1 MTGINIQ
8 KERVVVSPRLIAPR
22 KCCGE
27 SIDDRAT
34 AFKAAVYSS
43 LRSNS
48 LDPDSATKAMSGS
61 SLGILR
67 KGYEDTD
74 GRKREF
80 SADARPGVKEM
91 KPGIRVDVASTY
103 EPGKKLVLFPSLI
116 SQNSISTMPNMGWLD
131 ENPKLTF
138 QQSIEKEKRKPTIQ
152 LTIYDVDKKTGEVK
166 QDSAKKVDPF
176 APISGMSFEE
186 RQRQLRKLKIMQPD
200 MKEKKLPGR
209 SLGSMIPGGSLVARF
224 AGRFGVLMDER
235 NKFRCPPGTPA
246 ANQFTDMFGSNC
258 FGFSGSR
265 FARYAARQAQNLF
278 PDSQQDDTGG
288 FRNNAS
294 SFFRWLY
301 TAETRPTSRSQ
312 VDLSGFPE
320 LQQEIIALE
329 DIDRARIGRTISY
342 DAATGERVPSTDWT
356 SIELPENMRLFKH
369 GMANAQRVAAARDAR
384 VNSLQT
390 QLGVD
395 TSEIARAEN
404 DDLVETFEKL
414 RELGLWDID
423 LDTSK
428 DANTRKTN
436 LTTSRMTPFQ
446 VREFMKTRLEA
457 IPDWNRLSQK
467 EKDALLE
474 ADVKRYYETERGLLE
489 SLLDQFIKNPAA
501 ARFLQTIEY
510 DLASTDEA
518 GTSFSGGGTRGPI
531 RGRISINMANILKN
545 QELMLPNL
553 RPDQRLGVAA
563 VGAPTDAAGQEVV
576 ADFLLN
582 ANHAARRMAG
592 LVGGPKT
599 FAAFIGTHEFIHL
612 YQGQA
617 FLREA
622 ERKMQLPG
630 GLEVPVFDRN
640 SRFLGNKVV
649 RSMDELTGA
658 DLFQLMDQMNDS
670 IDVKDLDNALSK
682 IENVR
687 MLAGNY
693 PEQYLGSERWA
704 LEASAEIGALREV
717 GLIWGEDVDSAL
729 SFIDEARARPTLLNR
744 VDSDIDADAADL
756 DSTTNPLVAQPSG
769 VNIPVDQMDLDQ
781 LDDYITSL
789 TPILDQNNKIE
800 RDELAE
806 YLSGID
812 ELPESNMI
820 DEAALHLAQVDTINE
835 FYIDPLSS
843 TDILDDPNVDP
854 VLTDLR
860 RRHRDLLLESYQKR
874 ADISQKKHDELRK
887 TWRKKYGVGTKGELD
902 RFDQRV
908 LKAREQAG
916 LWTPEQAR
924 MAAQQIS
931 IDELTDRVKKISPD
945 EIKEEIVRSTRLM
958 PSVDSDSIQALELAT
973 GIEILKSEY
982 VDRAAASGDKRSRA
996 RIMRDLEEMIEE
1008 TISPKPKAAIKF
1020 KKVEDA
1026 KTFADKERAR
1036 HRRSITK
1043 EQAAALREVGDFSE
1057 SPIALMLSPELQ
1069 VQLGRSMNRVAARRR
1084 RNNLSIDEK
1093 KANEADLQDQVKNIL
1108 LPVLEAIDNS
1118 SVSESFEIE
1127 AMIDIDSNKIR
1138 GNATGREIVQEGFVS
1153 GFVSNGKVKFRDL
1166 PEAEQ
1171 KNSAT
1176 LKTGKKVTIRVKEGD
1191 RGIFPNIKDSKSQNF
1206 VMPPGSYTIVGRG
1219 EDNSLI
1225 LEVSRQMDTVEVTDN
1240 LLNNLSNGYPR
1251 GTAQIVDDKIW
1262 RDGASRKIR
1271 PIVDQAVLDMRSKGR
1286 VTGPASNDAD
1296 SIKETNSRINGELA
1310 DLDGYF
1316 GEGIFSEDG
1325 KFSSGSERILDRSDY
1340 DPNRGAIPG
1349 IYIPKGDPGRLDDIL
1364 GRRENKAQRTAR
1376 RKKQIAS
1383 DVTEL
1388 RAVLSG
1394 RGSKKYPDLSADS
1407 IDPDTREMLLSL
1419 STAELQDKVE
1429 EIGYRFHSGLDRR
1442 VRVRMR
1448 QEDIDELSRSGK
1460 FRSRTADSTF
1470 SANTGQRRV
1479 ERLAGMEPIDRSSR
1493 FSSGVVQN
1501 SAQLKERREKENQIA
1516 KDATAIFDELI
1527 KLDSLDNLD
1536 ENEIKNLFGDSIKR
1550 SNITSVSETNKNV
1563 YEAADPST
1571 AIALMMAG
1579 HHATVAKQDLA
1590 LTKQSIRQF
1599 QNIVENGASERIEKN
1614 HPSWLRFKAEYAKE
1628 NPRED
1633 LDLEETLN
1641 KVKKLYG
1648 EAFTI
1653 DLCFLYDPE
1662 KNLLC
1667 SGHIGIEREKMPQL
1681 NGRTT
1686 GHDAVAIRMLKSGQ
1700 AKGKWIKN
1708 GKDKKSIEKIHPK
1721 ISEEESTEQYLS
1733 RLASEGVDEKII
1745 QDYRDSIK
1753 YDEIKSKHPVK
1764 GSDNPPLSEEDAEW
1778 FYANTNWTDTEVDL
1792 EEEFIEFAKKTIPPS
1807 ETGESVIL
1815 KEVIP
1820 SEYAPSQSQLLG
1832 KKVDETNE
1840 EMLDNALAVAAE
1852 LEDEGFVRGS
1862 AEFREKYLER
1872 IFALKEDGKR
1882 RHWWTGA
1889 ILTTKDGFILDGH
1902 HRWAGLTVA
1911 NMSLP
1916 EELQIPLRVNEFQT
1930 NIVEGLSL
1938 GKVFQNQFGIKEAKL
1953 KNENPWKEGVIDA
1966 IDGVEVD
1973 GLKESVNETAGIKL
1987 DELYEAGEF
1996 IKLGSVGLR
2005 NKPDYVEAVK
2015 ERKRL
2020 AESRRPGPAA
2030 RSRQRELSDLLEVES
2045 RSSAG
2050 SFSSGGATPITKA
2063 QKTKKLEAVLD
2074 ASLSRSNVNKKDKES
2089 IKFAVGLINSFTER
2103 RVSEETAEKIGAEI
2117 LNRSGYDIAKLSLD
2131 EMASVGK
2138 IEKNLPQ
2145 RILDKITSEKYRT
2158 PGFSSG
2164 ADTPTAPAPPS
2175 IQLQPTDNIDEAK
2188 RTGRPLSVL
2197 RPGTMPPKTQELYD
2211 TYLEKGVADEAVGFL
2226 QRSEDT
2232 PLDMA
2237 IREEYAALGFSEDEI
2252 YTISQGMKRFIDQTL
2267 WKRGTKETRF
2277 QESVKALEKADVV
2290 ISFNSEILE
2299 DLITDGRFKTQFETN
2314 TSRGQLNQY
2323 LRAQTDTAQFGYHP
2337 STALEM
2343 RPVYG
2348 YLTTGGTI
2356 DKKRFAMIKQYGDL
2370 QFVLKRSTNSRS
2382 TYTTND
2388 SLDGA
2393 FYPSP
2398 LGTPSADATNGRSGM
2413 YSEAQIH
2420 GGVSLDDVDYV
2431 VVSVGIPNRSYW
2443 QNNKVSEEEFESISG
2458 MLAKVG
2464 IRVVPVRDGEII
2476 DVWSGGKVIPEPPE
2490 DVVPEPEPVEAVA

>member
-138 QQSIEKEKRKPTIQ
+138 QQCIEKEKRKPTIQ

-186 RQRQLRKLKIMQPD
+186 RQRQLKKLKIMQPD

-278 PDSQQDDTGG
+278 PDSQQEDTGG

-294 SFFRWLY
+294 SFFKFLHTGTWNV
-301 TAETRPTSRSQ
+301 RPLDLDFSQ
-312 VDLSGFPE
+312 YPE
-320 LQQEIIALE
+320 FSQNLIDIE
-329 DIDRARIGRTISY
+329 DIERARVGRTVSY
-342 DAATGERVPSTDWT
+342 DAATGERIPSTDWT
-356 SIELPENMRLFKH
+356 SIDLPENMRLFKH
-369 GMANAQRVAAARDAR
+369 GMANAQRAAAARDAR

-414 RELGLWDID
+414 RESGLWYVD

-428 DANTRKTN
+428 DANTRQAN

-563 VGAPTDAAGQEVV
+563 VGAATDAAGQEVV
-576 ADFLLN
+576 ADFLVN

-843 TDILDDPNVDP
+843 ADILDDPNVDP
-854 VLTDLR
+854 ALTDLR

-931 IDELTDRVKKISPD
+931 IDELTDRAKKISPD

-1240 LLNNLSNGYPR
+1240 LLNGLSNGYTR

-1271 PIVDQAVLDMRSKGR
+1271 PIVDQAILDMRSKGR
-1286 VTGPASNDAD
+1286 VTGPASKDAD
-1296 SIKETNSRINGELA
+1296 SIKETNSKINGELA

-1325 KFSSGSERILDRSDY
+1325 KFSSGSV
-1340 DPNRGAIPG
+1340 G
-1349 IYIPKGDPGRLDDIL
+1349 DDIL
-1364 GRRENKAQRTAR
+1364 GPRESKAQRTAR

-1460 FRSRTADSTF
+1460 FRSRTADSTY

-1479 ERLAGMEPIDRSSR
+1479 ERLAGMEPVDRASR

-1501 SAQLKERREKENQIA
+1501 SAQLKERMEKENQIA
-1516 KDATAIFDELI
+1516 KDATEIFDKII
-1527 KLDSLDNLD
+1527 KLESLDNLGED
-1536 ENEIKNLFGDSIKR
+1536 EIKDLFGDSIKR

-1563 YEAADPST
+1563 YEAADPAT

-1590 LTKQSIRQF
+1590 LTKQSLKQF
-1599 QNIVENGASERIEKN
+1599 QDIVEKGASERIEKN

-1648 EAFTI
+1648 EAFTA

-1686 GHDAVAIRMLKSGQ
+1686 GHDSAAIRMLKSGR

-1708 GKDKKSIEKIHPK
+1708 GKDKDSIEKKHPK
-1721 ISEEESTEQYLS
+1721 ISKEESTEQYLS
-1733 RLASEGVDEKII
+1733 RLTSEGVDEKII

-1753 YDEIKSKHPVK
+1753 YDGIKSKHPAK
-1764 GSDNPPLSEEDAEW
+1764 GRDNPPLSEEDAEW

-1807 ETGESVIL
+1807 ETGESVIS

-1832 KKVDETNE
+1832 KKVDDTNE
-1840 EMLDNALAVAAE
+1840 RMLQDALAVAAE

-1872 IFALKEDGKR
+1872 IFGTKEDGER

-1930 NIVEGLSL
+1930 NIIEGLSL
-1938 GKVFQNQFGIKEAKL
+1938 GKVFQDQFGIKEAKL

-1966 IDGVEVD
+1966 IDGAEVD
-1973 GLKESVNETAGIKL
+1973 GLKESVTETAGIKL

-2030 RSRQRELSDLLEVES
+2030 RSRQRELSDLLEAES
-2045 RSSAG
+2045 RSSSG

-2103 RVSEETAEKIGAEI
+2103 RVSEETAEKIGVEI

-2145 RILDKITSEKYRT
+2145 RILDKITSGEDRT

-2175 IQLQPTDNIDEAK
+2175 VQLQPTESIDEAK

-2211 TYLEKGVADEAVGFL
+2211 TYLRQVGDEDAPVSLNSVVAALRG
-2226 QRSEDT
+2226 
-2232 PLDMA
+2232 A
-2237 IREEYAALGFSEDEI
+2237 ISEEYEDLGFDSFEIRIITEALTNHLLIKGNKQEMTLLGRGWSEEERFEDSVEI
-2252 YTISQGMKRFIDQTL
+2252 
-2267 WKRGTKETRF
+2267 
-2277 QESVKALEKADVV
+2277 LEKADIV
-2290 ISFNSEILE
+2290 IAVDSSILE
-2299 DLITDGRFKTQFETN
+2299 KLITDGRFKTQFETK
-2314 TSRGQLNQY
+2314 TSRGSLVPDMRQATDVAQL
-2323 LRAQTDTAQFGYHP
+2323 GYHP
-2337 STALEM
+2337 NVAPEM

-2356 DKKRFAMIKQYGDL
+2356 DKDRLAGVKQYGDL
-2370 QFVLKRSTNSRS
+2370 QFVMKRGTHSRS

-2388 SLDGA
+2388 SLQGG
-2393 FYPSP
+2393 YTPSP
-2398 LGTPSADATNGRSGM
+2398 MGVPSADAAQDKRTPGM

-2420 GGVSLDDVDYV
+2420 GGVSLEDVDYV
-2431 VVSVGIPNRSYW
+2431 VVNVGVPDRSYW
-2443 QNNKVSEEEFESISG
+2443 QDNKVSEKEFESISG
-2458 MLAKVG
+2458 MLTKVG
-2464 IRVVPVRDGEII
+2464 IRVVPVRDGEVV
-2476 DVWSGGKVIPEPPE
+2476 DVWNGGNIIPEPPA
-2490 DVVPEPEPVEAVA
+2490 DVAPEPEPVEAVA

>member
-34 AFKAAVYSS
+34 AFKTAVYSS

-131 ENPKLTF
+131 DNPKPTF

-186 RQRQLRKLKIMQPD
+186 RQRQLKKLKIMQPD

-312 VDLSGFPE
+312 IDLRGFPE

-342 DAATGERVPSTDWT
+342 DAATGERIPSTDWT

-428 DANTRKTN
+428 DANTRQAN

-446 VREFMKTRLEA
+446 VREFMRTRLEA

-474 ADVKRYYETERGLLE
+474 ADVKRYYETERGFLE

-501 ARFLQTIEY
+501 ARFLRTIEY

-518 GTSFSGGGTRGPI
+518 GTSFGGGGSRGPI
-531 RGRISINMANILKN
+531 FGRISINMANILKN

-563 VGAPTDAAGQEVV
+563 VGAATDAAGQEAV

-630 GLEVPVFDRN
+630 GLEVPVFDSRT
-640 SRFLGNKVV
+640 SRFLGTRVV
-649 RSMDELTGA
+649 RSIDELTGS

-729 SFIDEARARPTLLNR
+729 KFIDEARARPTRLNR
-744 VDSDIDADAADL
+744 VDSDIDADAADM
-756 DSTTNPLVAQPSG
+756 DSTTSPLVAQPSG
-769 VNIPVDQMDLDQ
+769 ANIPVDQMDSDQ
-781 LDDYITSL
+781 LDEYVTSL
-789 TPILDQNNKIE
+789 TSVLEENNRVE
-800 RDELAE
+800 REELAE
-806 YLSGID
+806 YISGIAD
-812 ELPESNMI
+812 LPESNMI

-843 TDILDDPNVDP
+843 ADILDDPNVDP

-931 IDELTDRVKKISPD
+931 IDELTDRAKKISPD

-982 VDRAAASGDKRSRA
+982 ADRAAASGDKRSRA

-1043 EQAAALREVGDFSE
+1043 EQAAALREIGDFSE
-1057 SPIALMLSPELQ
+1057 SPIANMLSPELQ
-1069 VQLGRSMNRVAARRR
+1069 VQLGRGMNRVAARRR

-1108 LPVLEAIDNS
+1108 LPALEAIDNS

-1127 AMIDIDSNKIR
+1127 AMIDIDPNKIR
-1138 GNATGREIVQEGFVS
+1138 GNAIGREIVQEGFVS

-1166 PEAEQ
+1166 PETEQ

-1176 LKTGKKVTIRVKEGD
+1176 LKTGKKVIIRVKEGD

-1240 LLNNLSNGYPR
+1240 LLNGLSNGYPR

-1271 PIVDQAVLDMRSKGR
+1271 PIVDQAILDMRSKGR

-1316 GEGIFSEDG
+1316 GEGIFSEDA
-1325 KFSSGSERILDRSDY
+1325 KFSSGSV
-1340 DPNRGAIPG
+1340 G
-1349 IYIPKGDPGRLDDIL
+1349 DDIL
-1364 GRRENKAQRTAR
+1364 GPRESKVQRTAR

-1460 FRSRTADSTF
+1460 FRSRTADSTY

-1479 ERLAGMEPIDRSSR
+1479 ERLAGMEPVDRSAR

-1501 SAQLKERREKENQIA
+1501 SAQLKERREKEDQIA
-1516 KDATAIFDELI
+1516 KEATAIFDKII
-1527 KLDSLDNLD
+1527 KLESLDNLD
-1536 ENEIKNLFGDSIKR
+1536 EDEIKELFGDAIKR
-1550 SNITSVSETNKNV
+1550 SNIESVSETNKNV

-1579 HHATVAKQDLA
+1579 HHVTVAKQDLA
-1590 LTKQSIRQF
+1590 LTKQSLKQF
-1599 QNIVENGASERIEKN
+1599 QDIVGKGASERIEKN

-1641 KVKKLYG
+1641 KVKELYG
-1648 EAFTI
+1648 EAFTV

-1686 GHDAVAIRMLKSGQ
+1686 GHDSVAIRMLKSGQ
-1700 AKGKWIKN
+1700 AKGKWVKN
-1708 GKDKKSIEKIHPK
+1708 GKDKKSIEKKHPK
-1721 ISEEESTEQYLS
+1721 ISQEESTDQYLA
-1733 RLASEGVDEKII
+1733 RLATEGVDEKTI
-1745 QDYRDSIK
+1745 QDYRDSIR
-1753 YDEIKSKHPVK
+1753 YDQLKSKHPAK
-1764 GSDNPPLSEEDAEW
+1764 NNDNPPLSEEDAEW
-1778 FYANTNWTDTEVDL
+1778 FYSNTNWTDTEVDL

-1807 ETGESVIL
+1807 ESGESVISR
-1815 KEVIP
+1815 EVIP
-1820 SEYAPSQSQLLG
+1820 SEFAPSQSQLVG

-1852 LEDEGFVRGS
+1852 LEADGFVRGS
-1862 AEFREKYLER
+1862 AEFRQKYLER
-1872 IFALKEDGKR
+1872 IFEVKENGER

-1911 NMSLP
+1911 NWSLP

-1953 KNENPWKEGVIDA
+1953 KNENPWKLGDIEA
-1966 IDGVEVD
+1966 IGGDQVD
-1973 GLKESVNETAGIKL
+1973 GIKESLNETAGIKL

-2005 NKPDYVEAVK
+2005 NKPDYTEAVK

-2020 AESRRPGPAA
+2020 AQSRRPGPAA
-2030 RSRQRELSDLLEVES
+2030 RIRAQELSDLLEVES
-2045 RSSAG
+2045 RSSSG
-2050 SFSSGGATPITKA
+2050 SFSSGGTTPITRA
-2063 QKTKKLEAVLD
+2063 QKTRKLEAVLD

-2089 IKFAVGLINSFTER
+2089 IKFAVGLINSFTEKR
-2103 RVSEETAEKIGAEI
+2103 ISEETAEKIGEEI

-2131 EMASVGK
+2131 EMASTGK
-2138 IEKNLPQ
+2138 IENNLPQ
-2145 RILDKITSEKYRT
+2145 RILDKITSGENRT
-2158 PGFSSG
+2158 AGFSSG
-2164 ADTPTAPAPPS
+2164 ADTPATPAPPS
-2175 IQLQPTDNIDEAK
+2175 IQLTPTESISEAK
-2188 RTGRPLSVL
+2188 RTGRPLSFL
-2197 RPGTMPPKTQELYD
+2197 RPGTMPPRTQELYD
-2211 TYLEKGVADEAVGFL
+2211 TYLRQAGEENVSLSTVKAALRG
-2226 QRSEDT
+2226 
-2232 PLDMA
+2232 A
-2237 IREEYAALGFSEDEI
+2237 ISEEYGDLGFDQSEIRIIKEGVI
-2252 YTISQGMKRFIDQTL
+2252 NHLLLKENQERMTLLGRGWSEEERFED
-2267 WKRGTKETRF
+2267 
-2277 QESVKALEKADVV
+2277 SVEVLEKADIV
-2290 ISFNSEILE
+2290 IAVDSAILE
-2299 DLITDGRFKTQFETN
+2299 KLITDGRFKTQFETK
-2314 TSRGQLNQY
+2314 TSRGSLVPDMRKETDVAQL
-2323 LRAQTDTAQFGYHP
+2323 GYHP
-2337 STALEM
+2337 NVAPEM

-2356 DKKRFAMIKQYGDL
+2356 DKDRLAGIKQYGEL
-2370 QFVLKRSTNSRS
+2370 QFVMKRGTHSRS

-2388 SLDGA
+2388 SLQGG
-2393 FYPSP
+2393 YIPSP
-2398 LGTPSADATNGRSGM
+2398 MGVPSADAAVDKRTPGM

-2431 VVSVGIPNRSYW
+2431 VVNVGVPDKSYW
-2443 QNNKVSEEEFESISG
+2443 QNNKVSEEKFESISG

-2464 IRVVPVRDGEII
+2464 IRVVPVRDGEIV
-2476 DVWSGGKVIPEPPE
+2476 DVWNGGNIIPEPPADVIPEPE
-2490 DVVPEPEPVEAVA
+2490 QIEAVS